1 MLRTP
6 ITLITGPLGSGKTT
20 LLRHILAVQ
29 PGKIAIVMNEFG
41 EIAIDTKV
49 IEGKN
54 VRIAELGGGC
64 VCCSLLGEFEAAV
77 NEIIE
82 KIAPDRIV
90 VETTGLA
97 EPEALVFNIQETLPQ
112 CRLDGVVSVIDADM
126 LIRFPE
132 LGHTTRL
139 QIEGADILLLNKI
152 DLIDPRQIEP
162 LETKL
167 REINPTATII
177 RTERCGIDPE
187 LLFGIGRS
195 PREIRSR
202 VMMPWAMRDI
212 SRGERKIAPPEHRHQ
227 SEFEAFAFTSGK
239 IFSRDCFEAFANGL
253 SASLVRAKGFI
264 RFADGA
270 QLFNF
275 VTGRWELEP
284 FESDRTEVVFIGR
297 NIAMEKETIL
307 RALDECTVKND
318 EASNDECRRND
329 YARMT
334 KDSRSDSAARF
345 RSSSFGVDSSFDIRI
360 SSFSPCLTITSKNSE
375 LPISPLKR
383 RGATCQNCLATL
395 RTRRR
400 M

>member
-20 LLRHILAVQ
+20 LLRHILATQ
-29 PGKIAIVMNEFG
+29 SEKIAIVMNEFG

-54 VRIAELGGGC
+54 VRIAELGAGC
-64 VCCSLLGEFEAAV
+64 VCCSLLGEFEVAV

-82 KIAPDRIV
+82 KIAPERIV

-97 EPEALVFNIQETLPQ
+97 EPEALVFNIQEALPQ

-152 DLIDPRQIEP
+152 DLIEPRQIEP

-167 REINPTATII
+167 REINPTAAIV
-177 RTERCGIDPE
+177 RTERCRIDPE
-187 LLFGIGRS
+187 LLFGIGR
-195 PREIRSR
+195 
-202 VMMPWAMRDI
+202 
-212 SRGERKIAPPEHRHQ
+212 ERKIAAAEPGSPIPATTHKHQ
-227 SEFEAFAFTSGK
+227 LEFESFAFTSSK
-239 IFSRDCFEAFANGL
+239 IFSPDCFEGFANGL
-253 SASLVRAKGFI
+253 PASVVRAKGFI

-275 VTGRWELEP
+275 VAGRWELEP
-284 FESDRTEVVFIGR
+284 FEAVRTELVFIG
-297 NIAMEKETIL
+297 NKLDAVKSAIL
-307 RALDECTVKND
+307 GALDGCTLPND
-318 EASNDECRRND
+318 EA
-329 YARMT
+329 RMT
-334 KDSRSDSAARF
+334 
-345 RSSSFGVDSSFDIRI
+345 
-360 SSFSPCLTITSKNSE
+360 NSE
-375 LPISPLKR
+375 GMTKQ
-383 RGATCQNCLATL
+383 A
-395 RTRRR
+395 
-400 M
+400 

>member
-29 PGKIAIVMNEFG
+29 REKIAIVMNEFG

-82 KIAPDRIV
+82 KIAPEKIV

-97 EPEALVFNIQETLPQ
+97 EPEALVFNIQEALPQ

-152 DLIDPRQIEP
+152 DLIEP
-162 LETKL
+162 GQVESLETKL
-167 REINPTATII
+167 REINPTAAIV
-177 RTERCGIDPE
+177 RTERCRIETE
-187 LLFGIGRS
+187 LLFGIGR
-195 PREIRSR
+195 
-202 VMMPWAMRDI
+202 
-212 SRGERKIAPPEHRHQ
+212 ERKIAPAEPGSPIPATTHKHQ
-227 SEFEAFAFTSGK
+227 PEFESFSFTSSE
-239 IFSRDCFEAFANGL
+239 IFSRDCFEGFANGL
-253 SASLVRAKGFI
+253 PASVVRAKGFI
-264 RFADGA
+264 RFTDSA

-275 VTGRWELEP
+275 VAGRWELEP
-284 FESDRTEVVFIGR
+284 FEFDRTEVVFIGR
-297 NIAMEKETIL
+297 DIGAERE
-307 RALDECTVKND
+307 ALV
-318 EASNDECRRND
+318 
-329 YARMT
+329 
-334 KDSRSDSAARF
+334 SA
-345 RSSSFGVDSSFDIRI
+345 
-360 SSFSPCLTITSKNSE
+360 
-375 LPISPLKR
+375 LKK
-383 RGATCQNCLATL
+383 CEV
-395 RTRRR
+395 
-400 M
+400 

>member
-1 MLRTP
+1 VRTP

-20 LLRHILAVQ
+20 LLRHILATQ
-29 PGKIAIVMNEFG
+29 SEKIAIVMNEFG

-82 KIAPDRIV
+82 KITPERIV

-97 EPEALVFNIQETLPQ
+97 EPEALVFNIQEALPQ

-152 DLIDPRQIEP
+152 DLIELSQIEP

-167 REINPTATII
+167 REINPTAVIV
-177 RTERCGIDPE
+177 RTERCRIDPE
-187 LLFGIGRS
+187 LLFGIGR
-195 PREIRSR
+195 
-202 VMMPWAMRDI
+202 AK
-212 SRGERKIAPPEHRHQ
+212 KIPVPEHRHHP
-227 SEFEAFAFTSGK
+227 EFESFAFTSNE
-239 IFSRDCFEAFANGL
+239 IFSRNCFEDFANGL
-253 SASLVRAKGFI
+253 PPSVIRAKGFV
-264 RFADGA
+264 RFADGG

-275 VTGRWELEP
+275 VAGRWELEA
-284 FESDRTEVVFIGR
+284 FQSERTELVFIGTK
-297 NIAMEKETIL
+297 IAAKKELIV
-307 RALDECTVKND
+307 RALNEGVVK
-318 EASNDECRRND
+318 
-329 YARMT
+329 
-334 KDSRSDSAARF
+334 K
-345 RSSSFGVDSSFDIRI
+345 
-360 SSFSPCLTITSKNSE
+360 
-375 LPISPLKR
+375 
-383 RGATCQNCLATL
+383 
-395 RTRRR
+395 
-400 M
+400 

>member
-20 LLRHILAVQ
+20 LLRHILATQ

-97 EPEALVFNIQETLPQ
+97 EPEALVFNIQEALPQ
-112 CRLDGVVSVIDADM
+112 CQLDGVVSVIDADM

-139 QIEGADILLLNKI
+139 QIEGAEILLLNKI
-152 DLIDPRQIEP
+152 DLIEPGQIEA

-167 REINPTATII
+167 GQINPTATII
-177 RTERCGIDPE
+177 RTERCRIDPE
-187 LLFGIGRS
+187 LLFGIGR
-195 PREIRSR
+195 
-202 VMMPWAMRDI
+202 DK
-212 SRGERKIAPPEHRHQ
+212 KIAPPQHRHQ
-227 SEFEAFAFTSGK
+227 PEFESFAFTSGK
-239 IFSRDCFEAFANGL
+239 IFSRACFEGFANGL
-253 SASLVRAKGFI
+253 PASVVRAKGFI
-264 RFADGA
+264 RFGDGA

-275 VTGRWELEP
+275 VAGRWELEP
-284 FESDRTEVVFIGR
+284 FEAKRTELVFIGKKLD
-297 NIAMEKETIL
+297 AEKSAIL
-307 RALDECTVKND
+307 GALDRCTLPND
-318 EASNDECRRND
+318 EARMSNSEG
-329 YARMT
+329 MT
-334 KDSRSDSAARF
+334 KH
-345 RSSSFGVDSSFDIRI
+345 
-360 SSFSPCLTITSKNSE
+360 E
-375 LPISPLKR
+375 
-383 RGATCQNCLATL
+383 
-395 RTRRR
+395 
-400 M
+400 